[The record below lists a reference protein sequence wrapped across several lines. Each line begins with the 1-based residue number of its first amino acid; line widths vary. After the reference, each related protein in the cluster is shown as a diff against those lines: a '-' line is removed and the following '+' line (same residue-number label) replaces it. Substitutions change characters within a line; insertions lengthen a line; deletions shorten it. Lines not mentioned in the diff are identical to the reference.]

1 MIRLSAWCVQGFVVW
16 VVLFSGLAWFFP
28 VPFQVLKPG
37 IVPGLGIIMFGMGMS
52 LLPADFA
59 RVVTQPRAVA
69 CGLFGQ
75 FLLMPFI
82 AWGIAR
88 TVGLPPEVQLGFIIL
103 GCCPGG
109 TASNVIVYLARGN
122 VALSVTMTACSTV
135 AAVVLTPLLIQLLG
149 SRVVPVD
156 AWALFRSVVTI
167 VLVPVSAGLVAHVL
181 LGKRAARFNAVFP
194 AVSVVIIVLIIA
206 AVSVVIIVLII
217 AAVVGLSHN
226 VLPQIGLALGGA
238 VVLHNVLG
246 LGMGYVLAWATGLSP
261 EDRRTVA
268 IEVGMQNSGL
278 GVALASQH
286 FSPLAALPASV
297 FSVVHNLT
305 GSLVASYV
313 RQTDRVSEREST
325 SQAGD

>member
-1 MIRLSAWCVQGFVVW
+1 MRFSAWCVNGFVIW

-28 VPFQVLKPG
+28 APFQALKPA
-37 IVPGLGIIMFGMGMS
+37 IVPGLGVIMFGMGMS
-52 LLPADFA
+52 LVPADFA
-59 RVVTQPRAVA
+59 RVIAQPRAVA
-69 CGLFGQ
+69 CGLVGQ
-75 FLLMPFI
+75 FVLMPAI
-82 AWGIAR
+82 AWLIAR
-88 TVGLPPEVQLGFIIL
+88 SVGLPEEVQLGFIVL

-135 AAVVLTPLLIQLLG
+135 AAVFLTPFLIQLLG

-167 VLVPVSAGLVAHVL
+167 VLVPVSVGLLVHVL
-181 LGKRAARFNAVFP
+181 LGKRAARINEVFP
-194 AVSVVIIVLIIA
+194 AVSVVIIVL
-206 AVSVVIIVLII
+206 VI

-226 VLPQIGLALGGA
+226 VLPQVGLVLGGA
-238 VVLHNVLG
+238 VLLHNLLG
-246 LGMGYVLAWATGLSP
+246 LGSGYLLAWGAGLSS

-286 FSPLAALPASV
+286 FSPLAALPASL

-305 GSLVASYV
+305 GSLLASCL
-313 RQTDRVSEREST
+313 RRIGEPSPK
-325 SQAGD
+325 AGSLHGDQ

>member
-1 MIRLSAWCVQGFVVW
+1 MKLSSWCVQGFVVW

-28 VPFQVLKPG
+28 APFQALKPG

-52 LLPADFA
+52 LVPADFA
-59 RVVTQPRAVA
+59 RVVAQPRAVA

-75 FLLMPFI
+75 FLIMPFI
-82 AWGIAR
+82 AWIIAR
-88 TVGLPPEVQLGFIIL
+88 TFGLPAEVQLGFIIL

-167 VLVPVSAGLVAHVL
+167 VLVPVSAGLLVHVL
-181 LGKRAARFNAVFP
+181 LGKRVARINAIFP
-194 AVSVVIIVLIIA
+194 AVSVVIIVL
-206 AVSVVIIVLII
+206 VI
-217 AAVVGLSHN
+217 AAVVGLSHE

-238 VVLHNVLG
+238 VVLHNIFG
-246 LGMGYVLAWATGLSP
+246 LGMGYMLAWVAGLSP
-261 EDRRTVA
+261 NDRRTVA

-286 FSPLAALPASV
+286 FSPLAALPASM

-305 GSLVASYV
+305 GSLIATCV
-313 RQTDRVSEREST
+313 RQIEGTLEREST